1 MKKVRIEIILAAR
14 LNAPISRKGSLSEI
28 RLQYILLA
36 SYRMTQNKN
45 LIEQYDFIHIIE
57 VRELNKL

>member
-1 MKKVRIEIILAAR
+1 MEIILAAR
-14 LNAPISRKGSLSEI
+14 LNAPVSKNGSLREI

-57 VRELNKL
+57 VRELKKL

>member
-1 MKKVRIEIILAAR
+1 MLAAR

-28 RLQYILLA
+28 RLQYIIVA

-57 VRELNKL
+57 VRELKKL